1 MPIVLLEYYKMKPVA
16 IAVTTHG
23 AFITEK
29 DAAGVDRPV
38 TFRVP
43 DGLTVYFIPV
53 SAPAV
58 CTYASSSEID
68 GIMNVLLYEYCRPNT
83 LSEKRECTR
92 NIEDI
97 PASIQTMLPHLKTH
111 VLDSL
116 HGLSKQEISEMNRSL
131 DKTLAVKTFGPGSM
145 IPEKHYSRSETDVP
159 DEGTTYDFRVNV
171 VSRYPVPDLL
181 GDKQKAI
188 LKLSTL
194 VESMAKRYTDIL
206 LYDFSCGVANVPQTS
221 RGARALGRELL
232 KGKSRRRQ
240 TKKTKTRRA
249 KKRTTQWRY

>member
-1 MPIVLLEYYKMKPVA
+1 MKPVA

-29 DAAGVDRPV
+29 DTAGVDRPA

-43 DGLTVYFIPV
+43 DGLTVHFIPV

-58 CTYASSSEID
+58 CTYASSTEID
-68 GIMNVLLYEYCRPNT
+68 GIINFLLYEYCRPNN
-83 LSEKRECTR
+83 LSDERECTR
-92 NIEDI
+92 TIDDI
-97 PASIQTMLPHLKTH
+97 PTSIQSMLPHLKTY

-116 HGLSKQEISEMNRSL
+116 RGLSKQEISETTRTL
-131 DKTLAVKTFGPGSM
+131 DKTLAVRTFSSGSM

-159 DEGTTYDFRVNV
+159 DEGTKYDFRVNLLTKNT
-171 VSRYPVPDLL
+171 VPDLL
-181 GDKQKAI
+181 GSTPKAI

-194 VESMAKRYTDIL
+194 LTSLAKKYTDVI
-206 LYDFSCGVANVPQTS
+206 LYDFSCGSANVPQTS
-221 RGARALGRELL
+221 RGERTLRRDLL
-232 KGKSRRRQ
+232 KGTGRKRRQ

-249 KKRTTQWRY
+249 KKRIVQWRH